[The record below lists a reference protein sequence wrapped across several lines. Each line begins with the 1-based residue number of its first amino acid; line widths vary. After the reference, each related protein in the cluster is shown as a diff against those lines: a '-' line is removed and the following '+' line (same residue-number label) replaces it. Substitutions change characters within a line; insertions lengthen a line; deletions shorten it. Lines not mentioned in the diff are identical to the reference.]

1 MHIYELTN
9 KILAGLGVGTML
21 LGTVMAV
28 VGVYLG
34 IFLVSIVGALLILF
48 GMLIMIT
55 FYRRLNI

>member
-1 MHIYELTN
+1 MHTYELTN

-28 VGVYLG
+28 VGVY
-34 IFLVSIVGALLILF
+34 IDMFLVSIVGALLILF
-48 GMLIMIT
+48 GMLIMIA